1 MNSERYPI
9 QNYVPTNP
17 MKRLN
22 SSNFGHDLDTTL
34 QKMTFKKI
42 IDEPEYH
49 FQNCYITNFDLIH
62 HECRGDELSYTRKHY
77 ETISKKKIN
86 EEIATDNLRYRFI
99 SSAIKSERKDV
110 VFEEEVF
117 NEHFNRKKLE
127 KKLEKKG
134 VFLSSMK
141 KKVNLN
147 KKTDDC
153 KSLMF

>member
-1 MNSERYPI
+1 MNFKRYPV

-22 SSNFGHDLDTTL
+22 SSSNFERNLDTTL
-34 QKMTFKKI
+34 KEIAYKKI
-42 IDEPEYH
+42 INNPEYH

-77 ETISKKKIN
+77 ETITKEKIN

-99 SSAIKSERKDV
+99 SSAIKSEQKDI
-110 VFEEEVF
+110 VFEEGVF
-117 NEHFNRKKLE
+117 NEHFIRNKLE

-134 VFLSSMK
+134 VFLS
-141 KKVNLN
+141 
-147 KKTDDC
+147 
-153 KSLMF
+153 